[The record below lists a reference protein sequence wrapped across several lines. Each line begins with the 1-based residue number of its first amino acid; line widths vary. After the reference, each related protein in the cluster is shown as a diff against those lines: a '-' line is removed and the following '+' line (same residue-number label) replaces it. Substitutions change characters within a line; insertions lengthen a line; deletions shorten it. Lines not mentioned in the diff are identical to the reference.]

1 MPLYHVL
8 VVRFFTVNILFLPRR
23 INVSFTRA
31 RRALIVVGNP
41 GETDSQPR
49 LLLFVTMVSY
59 VFLRLTL
66 DILRRG
72 DPDTFG
78 AWLQSAD
85 AHGVNMN
92 NPGRPRGRYEPE
104 VLRKVRGCST
114 AAEMLKDVLE
124 RQQAQLKTAERQ
136 QAQAIKNAAGHIMGK
151 EEEGIKD
158 AEKSDPEALKN
169 DLKELENSEGCWD
182 DSDDDDLGMIRNV
195 SRATLATASSNKSE
209 EVSDGPLDA
218 WDL

>member
-1 MPLYHVL
+1 MEVLDSFQIGGKRSPMHLCFYHLYYHNSNFSPN
-8 VVRFFTVNILFLPRR
+8 RYLFNRR

-41 GETDSQPR
+41 DT
-49 LLLFVTMVSY
+49 
-59 VFLRLTL
+59 
-66 DILRRG
+66 LRRG

-78 AWLQSAD
+78 AWLQWAD

-104 VLRKVRGCST
+104 VLRKVRGGTT

-124 RQQAQLKTAERQ
+124 RQQAQIKTAERQ
-136 QAQAIKNAAGHIMGK
+136 QAQAEKNAVGHIMGK
-151 EEEGIKD
+151 EDEEGKD
-158 AEKSDPEALKN
+158 VDDDPQALKD
-169 DLKELENSEGCWD
+169 DLAMLENTDGCWD
-182 DSDDDDLGMIRNV
+182 DSDDDDVGIIRNV
-195 SRATLATASSNKSE
+195 SRATLATTSSNKSSE
-209 EVSDGPLDA
+209 EGEGSDGPLDA

>member
-1 MPLYHVL
+1 M
-8 VVRFFTVNILFLPRR
+8 RLPRR

-41 GETDSQPR
+41 GETVFQSC
-49 LLLFVTMVSY
+49 LLLLSMMVSY
-59 VFLRLTL
+59 VFFLPRIL
-66 DILRRG
+66 DTLRRG

-78 AWLQSAD
+78 AWLQWVD

-151 EEEGIKD
+151 EEEGNKD
-158 AEKSDPEALKN
+158 TDKSDPETLKH

-182 DSDDDDLGMIRNV
+182 DSDDDDLGIIRNV
-195 SRATLATASSNKSE
+195 SRATLATASSNKSDE
-209 EVSDGPLDA
+209 ESDGPLDA